1 MLVLSRKKD
10 ESIVLSSP
18 DLDEEIRIVVV
29 NIDTKNRVKIGIEAN
44 KNVKIVRQELK
55 PLAAKN

>member
-18 DLDEEIRIVVV
+18 DLDEEIKIVVV

-55 PLAAKN
+55 PLAAKK